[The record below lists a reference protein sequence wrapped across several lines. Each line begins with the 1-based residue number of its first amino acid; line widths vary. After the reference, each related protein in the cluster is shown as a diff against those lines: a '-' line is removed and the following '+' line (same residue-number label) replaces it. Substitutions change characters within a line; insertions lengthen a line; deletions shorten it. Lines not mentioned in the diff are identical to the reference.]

1 MDFKDSIK
9 YATPILEAY
18 PNMSITQL
26 GMVVLYI
33 GSIRSSMG
41 HEDAKSTI
49 RDYIHKEML
58 PPDIVQCLDFI
69 ECEVLALRK
78 SKVDIDF
85 WKKGNTGQFRPE

>member
-1 MDFKDSIK
+1 MNFEDSIK
-9 YATPILEAY
+9 YAEPMLKAY

-26 GMVVLYI
+26 GMVLLYI

-49 RDYIHKEML
+49 RDYIHKEIL
-58 PPDIVQCLDFI
+58 SADIVQCLDFI

-85 WKKGNTGQFRPE
+85 WKKGNSGSFRPE